1 MIGKLKDLQRSRDG
15 REWVLSFST
24 PEDCS
29 EMFDE
34 LADKEVTVEIKRRS
48 KHRSRDA
55 NAYAWVLI
63 DQIAKRTGVKKTEVY
78 RNAIREIGGVS
89 DIVCVMNRAVER
101 LRESWEKNGIGWQT
115 DTMASKNEGC
125 TNVILYYGSSVY
137 DTRQM
142 AQLIDSLVQDAEAL
156 GIPTITPKEAER
168 LIAQWKK

>member
-1 MIGKLKDLQRSRDG
+1 
-15 REWVLSFST
+15 
-24 PEDCS
+24 
-29 EMFDE
+29 
-34 LADKEVTVEIKRRS
+34 
-48 KHRSRDA
+48 
-55 NAYAWVLI
+55 
-63 DQIAKRTGVKKTEVY
+63 
-78 RNAIREIGGVS
+78 
-89 DIVCVMNRAVER
+89 MNRAVDR

-168 LIAQWKK
+168 LIAQWEK